1 MSERSW
7 RIFPANSLGRWSVG
21 LAAAAPLLFLIG
33 FSLSSSLYASVPAGR
48 TIWADLTGRPWL
60 VLTMLTGMASGVSA
74 FITGLLALV
83 KGREKAL
90 LVYVS
95 TGLGGLFTLFL
106 AADLAF
112 PH

>member
-1 MSERSW
+1 
-7 RIFPANSLGRWSVG
+7 
-21 LAAAAPLLFLIG
+21 
-33 FSLSSSLYASVPAGR
+33 
-48 TIWADLTGRPWL
+48 
-60 VLTMLTGMASGVSA
+60 MLTGMASGVSA

-90 LVYVS
+90 LVYLS